1 MTQNGASSYEDV
13 QINIHHLMGAIFRR
27 LPRIIIVTLVLA
39 GAVYFLTSMMTPKY
53 DATASIL
60 VEARL
65 DTFVSTADRQ
75 QNGAR
80 QSADDA
86 AIASQ
91 IQLLKSRETL
101 LQVVDQLDLRSNP
114 EFTKSS
120 GGLVSSLMGLL
131 GRSNTPSTKSL
142 DDRIVNRLNENI
154 VAARARDSRVIDIT
168 YRSTSPQTA
177 ADVANALAAALEK
190 RRSNL
195 TIEDTAN
202 ATKWLEQEIDRL
214 RRDVTAAENKVA
226 EFRVNNDLFTGQSNN
241 SLLGQQLSEISRQV
255 SAATER
261 KNAAATRSRLIQ
273 DLLKKGQPLESV
285 PDVRESPIVQRMLE
299 QKANFQAS
307 RAQSAATLLDNHP
320 TIQALDAQISDINA
334 QIAAEG
340 RRIAQALATQAEIEA
355 ELEKSLQDD
364 LTRLKLSAS
373 TAERSGVTLADLERA
388 ASAQRDLLNTFLAR
402 LSEATAR
409 TNSGATFPD
418 VRTISTASAPNSPAA
433 PKKTML
439 TIVAAALA
447 LVVQIGSIIVGE
459 LASGRLVHLRQAKA
473 EDEGRDIVNA
483 PKSAIEPE
491 TTAPASEPTAPV
503 TEPFETPVADKPQ
516 INASPSVPHD
526 EMFAEDDVHK
536 IAQRETKIADDLPV
550 VLSELALSQ
559 QRTVLVATPR
569 AGRGD
574 QQLAAELMANIAV
587 NGQTAVVVNA
597 GGADHLPTTQG
608 LTDLCDSE
616 AEFGDV
622 IHGGREENLFFV
634 PWGTKDRLRFN
645 SPDFMLLIDALGA
658 LYDYVIVE
666 CGQLGARSPIVAF
679 ADSGAHLLLPNE
691 GINRAQFDKIR
702 EDAKSLGL
710 GFCRITELDER
721 DTDVA

>member
-13 QINIHHLMGAIFRR
+13 QINIHHLLGAILKR
-27 LPRIIIVTLVLA
+27 LPRILIVTFLLA
-39 GAVYFLTSMMTPKY
+39 GAVYMLTSMMTPKY

-60 VEARL
+60 VEPRL
-65 DTFVSTADRQ
+65 DTFVSNSDRP
-75 QNGAR
+75 QNSSNPA
-80 QSADDA
+80 ADDA
-86 AIASQ
+86 AISSQ
-91 IQLLKSRETL
+91 IQLLTSRETL
-101 LQVVDQLDLRSNP
+101 LQVVDQLDLRSDP
-114 EFTKSS
+114 EFTQSS
-120 GGLVSSLMGLL
+120 GGLMSTIMGLL
-131 GRSNTPSTKSL
+131 GRQSSPSTKSL
-142 DDRIVNRLNENI
+142 DDRIVNKLNDNI

-168 YRSTSPQTA
+168 YRSESRQTA

-202 ATKWLEQEIDRL
+202 ATRWLEQEIDRL
-214 RRDVTAAENKVA
+214 RKDVTEAENKVA
-226 EFRVNNDLFTGQSNN
+226 DFRVNNDLFTGQSDN
-241 SLLGQQLSEISRQV
+241 SLLGQQLSEISRQI
-255 SAATER
+255 SAASER

-273 DLLKKGQPLESV
+273 DLLQKGQPLESV

-320 TIQALDAQISDINA
+320 TIQALDAQIRDINA

-373 TAERSGVTLADLERA
+373 NAERSGVTLAELERE

-418 VRTISTASAPNSPAA
+418 VRTISTASVPNSAA
-433 PKKTML
+433 SPKKTML

-459 LASGRLVHLRQAKA
+459 LASGRLVHLRQSKA
-473 EDEGRDIVNA
+473 EDEGR
-483 PKSAIEPE
+483 
-491 TTAPASEPTAPV
+491 EPTLPVVEKPVPVAAQQQAPV
-503 TEPFETPVADKPQ
+503 ETVSHEVPPKPKQ
-516 INASPSVPHD
+516 ENAEAAPHD
-526 EMFAEDDVHK
+526 EVFAPEEVHK
-536 IAQRETKIADDLPV
+536 IAKSEPKFSDDLPV

-559 QRTVLVATPR
+559 QHVVLTATPR
-569 AGRGD
+569 SNRED
-574 QQLAAELMANIAV
+574 QRLAAELMANIGRD
-587 NGQTAVVVNA
+587 GQTAVVVNA
-597 GGADHLPTTQG
+597 GGADHLKDTPG
-608 LTDLCDSE
+608 LTDLCE
-616 AEFGDV
+616 GEVEFGDI

-634 PWGTKDRLRFN
+634 PWGTKERLKFN
-645 SPDFMLLIDALGA
+645 SPDFMLLIDALSA
-658 LYDYVIVE
+658 LYDFVIVE

-679 ADSGAHLLLPNE
+679 ADSGAHLVLPSD

-702 EDAKSLGL
+702 ADAQSLGL
-710 GFCRITELDER
+710 GFCRITESQHR
-721 DTDVA
+721 DTHVA

>member
-13 QINIHHLMGAIFRR
+13 QINIHHLLGAILKR
-27 LPRIIIVTLVLA
+27 LPRIIIVTAVLA
-39 GAVYFLTSMMTPKY
+39 VGVYVLTSMMTPKY

-60 VEARL
+60 VEPRL
-65 DTFVSTADRQ
+65 DTFVSTNDRQ
-75 QNGAR
+75 QAGSR
-80 QSADDA
+80 PGADDA

-101 LQVVDQLDLRSNP
+101 LQVVDQLDLRSDP
-114 EFTKSS
+114 EFTQSS
-120 GGLVSSLMGLL
+120 GGLMSTIMGLL
-131 GRSNTPSTKSL
+131 GREQKASTKSL
-142 DDRIVNRLNENI
+142 DDRIVNKLNENI

-168 YRSTSPQTA
+168 YRSESRQTA

-202 ATKWLEQEIDRL
+202 ATRWLEQEIERL
-214 RRDVTAAENKVA
+214 RRDVTEAENKVA
-226 EFRVNNDLFTGQSNN
+226 DFRVNNDLFTGQSDN
-241 SLLGQQLSEISRQV
+241 SLLGQQLSEISRQI
-255 SAATER
+255 SAASER

-273 DLLKKGQPLESV
+273 DLLAKGQALESV

-320 TIQALDAQISDINA
+320 TIQALDAQIRDINS
-334 QIAAEG
+334 QIAGEG

-373 TAERSGVTLADLERA
+373 NAERSGVTLAELERE

-418 VRTISTASAPNSPAA
+418 VRTISTASVPNSPAA

-473 EDEGRDIVNA
+473 EDEGRSVA
-483 PKSAIEPE
+483 AEP
-491 TTAPASEPTAPV
+491 ALVAVPSEPIK
-503 TEPFETPVADKPQ
+503 TEAVENEKPTPEA
-516 INASPSVPHD
+516 ASHD
-526 EMFAEDDVHK
+526 EMFGQGEVHK
-536 IAQRETKIADDLPV
+536 IAKHDPKLADDLPV
-550 VLSELALSQ
+550 VLSELSLSQ
-559 QRTVLVATPR
+559 QHIVLVATPKSGR
-569 AGRGD
+569 AD
-574 QQLAAELMANIAV
+574 QRLAAELMAHIAES
-587 NGQTAVVVNA
+587 NHTAVVVNA
-597 GGADHLPTTQG
+597 GGADHLPDTLG
-608 LTDLCDSE
+608 LTDLCEGE

-622 IHGGREENLFFV
+622 IHGGRDENLFFV

-645 SPDFMLLIDALGA
+645 SQDFMLLIDALGA

-679 ADSGAHLLLPNE
+679 ADSGAHLVLPSD

-702 EDAKSLGL
+702 ADAQSLGL
-710 GFCRITELDER
+710 GFCRITDVENR
-721 DTDVA
+721 DTHVA

>member
-13 QINIHHLMGAIFRR
+13 QINIHHLMGAILKR
-27 LPRIIIVTLVLA
+27 LPRILIVTLIIA
-39 GAVYFLTSMMTPKY
+39 GAVYVLTSMMTPKY

-65 DTFVSTADRQ
+65 DSFISSSDRQ
-75 QNGAR
+75 QGGSR
-80 QSADDA
+80 QAADDA

-114 EFTKSS
+114 EFTQSS
-120 GGLVSSLMGLL
+120 GGLMSSLMGLL
-131 GRSNTPSTKSL
+131 GREKTASPKSL
-142 DDRIVNRLNENI
+142 DDRIVNKLNSNI

-168 YRSTSPQTA
+168 YRSESPQTA
-177 ADVANALAAALEK
+177 AEIANALATALEK

-241 SLLGQQLSEISRQV
+241 SLLGQQLSEISRQI
-255 SAATER
+255 SATSER

-307 RAQSAATLLDNHP
+307 RAESAATLLDDHP
-320 TIQALDAQISDINA
+320 TIQALDAQISDINK

-340 RRIAQALATQAEIEA
+340 RRIAQALATQAEIEE

-373 TAERSGVTLADLERA
+373 SAERSGVTLADLERA

-418 VRTISTASAPNSPAA
+418 VRTISTASAPNTPAS

-439 TIVAAALA
+439 TIVAAALT

-459 LASGRLVHLRQAKA
+459 LASGRLVHLRQGKA
-473 EDEGRDIVNA
+473 EAEGREMVAAPVAAPRPAETETADIPDEHKMPERA
-483 PKSAIEPE
+483 PQ
-491 TTAPASEPTAPV
+491 TAPHGDV
-503 TEPFETPVADKPQ
+503 
-516 INASPSVPHD
+516 
-526 EMFAEDDVHK
+526 FAKDDVHK
-536 IAQRETKIADDLPV
+536 IAHKETKIADDLPV

-559 QRTVLVATPR
+559 QHVVLVATPR

-574 QQLAAELMANIAV
+574 QRLAAELMANIAA

-597 GGADHLPTTQG
+597 GGADHLPSTKG
-608 LTDLCDSE
+608 LTDLCENE

-658 LYDYVIVE
+658 LYDFVIVE

-679 ADSGAHLLLPNE
+679 ADSGAHLVLPNE

-702 EDAKSLGL
+702 DDARSLGL
-710 GFCRITELDER
+710 GFCRITDLNER

>member
-1 MTQNGASSYEDV
+1 MTQSGASSYEDV
-13 QINIHHLMGAIFRR
+13 QINIHHLLGAILKR
-27 LPRIIIVTLVLA
+27 LPRILIVTILVA
-39 GAVYFLTSMMTPKY
+39 AAVYVLTSMMTPKY

-65 DTFVSTADRQ
+65 DTFVSADERR
-75 QNGAR
+75 QNGSSQA
-80 QSADDA
+80 ADDA

-114 EFTKSS
+114 EFTQSS
-120 GGLVSSLMGLL
+120 GGLMSTIMGLV
-131 GRSNTPSTKSL
+131 GREQTAPSKSL
-142 DDRIVNRLNENI
+142 DDRIVAKLNGNI
-154 VAARARDSRVIDIT
+154 VASRARDSRVIDIT
-168 YRSTSPQTA
+168 YRSESRQTA

-202 ATKWLEQEIDRL
+202 ATRWLEQEIDRL
-214 RRDVTAAENKVA
+214 RKDVAEAENKVA

-241 SLLGQQLSEISRQV
+241 SLLGQQLSEISRQI
-255 SAATER
+255 SAASER
-261 KNAAATRSRLIQ
+261 KNAALTRSRLIQ
-273 DLLKKGQPLESV
+273 DLLKKGQPVESV

-307 RAQSAATLLDNHP
+307 RAQNAATLLDNHP
-320 TIQALDAQISDINA
+320 TIQSLDAQISDINA

-373 TAERSGVTLADLERA
+373 NAERSGVTLAELERE

-418 VRTISTASAPNSPAA
+418 VRTISTASVPNSPAS

-439 TIVAAALA
+439 TIVAASLA

-459 LASGRLVHLRQAKA
+459 LASGRLVHLRHEKAK
-473 EDEGRDIVNA
+473 DEGRISEKAAVAAVPSPVSQQAN
-483 PKSAIEPE
+483 E
-491 TTAPASEPTAPV
+491 APAPAAPEEP
-503 TEPFETPVADKPQ
+503 D
-516 INASPSVPHD
+516 NASLTDKQDDVQHKGV
-526 EMFAEDDVHK
+526 FAQKDVHK
-536 IAQRETKIADDLPV
+536 IANSEPKISDDLPV
-550 VLSELALSQ
+550 VLSELSLSQ
-559 QRTVLVATPR
+559 QHIILVATPR
-569 AGRGD
+569 TGRED
-574 QQLAAELMANIAV
+574 QKLAAELMTKIAA
-587 NGQTAVVVNA
+587 NGQTAVLVNA
-597 GGADHLPTTQG
+597 GGADHLPDTQG
-608 LTDLCDSE
+608 LSDLCDGE
-616 AEFGDV
+616 TEFGDI

-634 PWGTKDRLRFN
+634 PWGTKERLRFN
-645 SPDFMLLIDALGA
+645 SPDFMLLIDALSA
-658 LYDYVIVE
+658 LYDFVIVE

-679 ADSGAHLLLPNE
+679 ADSGAHLLLPST
-691 GINRAQFDKIR
+691 GISRAHFDKIR
-702 EDAKSLGL
+702 ADAQSLGL
-710 GFCRITELDER
+710 GFCRITDLEHR
-721 DTDVA
+721 DSDVA